1 MKKFY
6 CKISTSKSDIA
17 NFERQI
23 FMINSNENVISNN
36 SKLNELSKKV
46 KAISTKGLTKKNSIL
61 IGAKYFSLGVFQ
73 NHLVFV
79 PAKK

>member
-23 FMINSNENVISNN
+23 FMINSDENVISNN

-46 KAISTKGLTKKNSIL
+46 KAISTKGLTKKIVFLLEQNI
-61 IGAKYFSLGVFQ
+61 SL
-73 NHLVFV
+73 
-79 PAKK
+79 

>member
-46 KAISTKGLTKKNSIL
+46 KAISTKGLTKKIVFLLEQNI
-61 IGAKYFSLGVFQ
+61 SL
-73 NHLVFV
+73 
-79 PAKK
+79 

>member
-23 FMINSNENVISNN
+23 FMINSNENVIPNN

-46 KAISTKGLTKKNSIL
+46 KAISTKGLTKKIVFLLEQNI
-61 IGAKYFSLGVFQ
+61 SL
-73 NHLVFV
+73 
-79 PAKK
+79 

>member
-46 KAISTKGLTKKNSIL
+46 KQYQQKD
-61 IGAKYFSLGVFQ
+61 
-73 NHLVFV
+73 
-79 PAKK
+79 

>member
-46 KAISTKGLTKKNSIL
+46 KAISTKGLTKK
-61 IGAKYFSLGVFQ
+61 
-73 NHLVFV
+73 
-79 PAKK
+79 

>member
-36 SKLNELSKKV
+36 SKPNELSKKV
-46 KAISTKGLTKKNSIL
+46 KAISTKGLTKKIVFLLEQNI
-61 IGAKYFSLGVFQ
+61 SL
-73 NHLVFV
+73 
-79 PAKK
+79 

>member
-6 CKISTSKSDIA
+6 CKISTSKSGIA

-46 KAISTKGLTKKNSIL
+46 KAISTKGLTKKIVFLLEQNI
-61 IGAKYFSLGVFQ
+61 SL
-73 NHLVFV
+73 
-79 PAKK
+79 

>member
-23 FMINSNENVISNN
+23 FMINSIENVISNN

-46 KAISTKGLTKKNSIL
+46 KAISTKGLTKKIVFLLEQNI
-61 IGAKYFSLGVFQ
+61 SL
-73 NHLVFV
+73 
-79 PAKK
+79 